1 MRERHDFFSDN
12 TAGICPEALAAFA
25 AANAGFV
32 PSYGADRLTAQAADA
47 VRALLDADA
56 EVRFV
61 STGTVANA
69 IACATLCPSA
79 GAVLA
84 YEQAHILIHEAG
96 APSFFGGGLEIE
108 PLAGIDSRIEPA
120 ALDHALARPR
130 GPHERRPAA
139 LSLTNAT
146 EYGTV
151 YDEAMLARLCG
162 PAKDAGLG
170 IHLDGARLANAVA
183 AGFDPR
189 ALTRAGI
196 DIVVLGGS
204 KAGPFLRGDRAARH
218 QPGQGLRRAA
228 EAERPAHLEDAAAR
242 GAVDR
247 PARRRGRRLPVDRPC
262 PPRQCDGAAAGRR
275 PPVRARL
282 SGRIERG
289 VRDDGRRAGKRAGGA
304 GLALRPVRGPIG
316 PLRLFLGDEQ
326 GSGRRADRGRQGY
339 RLGRPIPAAVPRASG
354 GGPP

>member
-204 KAGPFLRGDRAARH
+204 KAGAPFSEAIVLLDTSLARGFDERLTRSGQLTSKMRLLAAPWIGLLDGAGDDCPWIAHARH
-218 QPGQGLRRAA
+218 ANAMARRLADGLPFARAYPVESNA
-228 EAERPAHLEDAAAR
+228 VFVTMDGARESALAAR
-242 GAVDR
+242 GWRFARFEDRSARFVCSWATSKEAVDALIAD
-247 PARRRGRRLPVDRPC
+247 ARD
-262 PPRQCDGAAAGRR
+262 
-275 PPVRARL
+275 
-282 SGRIERG
+282 
-289 VRDDGRRAGKRAGGA
+289 
-304 GLALRPVRGPIG
+304 IG
-316 PLRLFLGDEQ
+316 
-326 GSGRRADRGRQGY
+326 
-339 RLGRPIPAAVPRASG
+339 
-354 GGPP
+354 